1 MKNDNNN
8 KKIDAAFDWPYSEV
22 KYKGLI
28 LKITSERILVLS
40 EYKRYLQHHFPTK
53 RYINI

>member
-8 KKIDAAFDWPYSEV
+8 KKIEVAFDWPYSEI
-22 KYKGLI
+22 KGLI

-40 EYKRYLQHHFPTK
+40 EYERYLQHHFPK
-53 RYINI
+53 NVI

>member
-8 KKIDAAFDWPYSEV
+8 KKIDAAFDWPCSEI